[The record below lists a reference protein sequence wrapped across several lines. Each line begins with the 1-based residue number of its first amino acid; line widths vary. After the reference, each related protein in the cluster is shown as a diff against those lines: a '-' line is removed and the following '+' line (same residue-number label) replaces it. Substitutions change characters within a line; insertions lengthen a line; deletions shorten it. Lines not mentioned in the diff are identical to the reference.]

1 MSVIRIMNG
10 EMQSSSQDD
19 VQVIQADL
27 SNLTLNS
34 LVDVTYTTP
43 SVDTALV
50 YDTVTGKFTA
60 QNSVNVW
67 NVDGDSVTR
76 GTTGFGYYGGGPFAG
91 DPQLE
96 LETYTPDATTLKWLM
111 RTNIPAPTTGAQPKF
126 GQVQKFRGTDAEV
139 FIGES
144 YWQHRLNGKD
154 RFEVAHISDDGTAT
168 NRMLSLRYN
177 DQILLS
183 RTDFAS
189 GLDWSI
195 APNGDIRHYNNT
207 YMLQDLDVSGSG
219 TVDVDFNVG
228 GLTQVGKII
237 MTTADTDV
245 NSIINTTSM
254 AVSDTQHNHIR
265 MTMDYGSNSI
275 PNNAQGSITFS
286 TKDDVEL
293 DRITGRMSSTYS
305 TQDLNEFKIEASD
318 NNGNFESL
326 SINVEYASS
335 SVPFQLPSY
344 TVLNLPTTAPT
355 GSMAFCTDETSGSI
369 PVFWDGTNWRRTTDR
384 AIAS

>member
-10 EMQSSSQDD
+10 DMQSSSQDD

-27 SNLTLNS
+27 SHLTLNS

-43 SVDTALV
+43 GVDTALV
-50 YDTVTGKFTA
+50 YDTGTGKFTA

-67 NVDGDSVTR
+67 NVDTDSVTR
-76 GTTGFGYYGGGPFAG
+76 GVTGFGYYGGGPFSG

-96 LETYTPDATTLKWLM
+96 IEPYDPDQTTLKWLM
-111 RTNIPAPTTGAQPKF
+111 RSNIPAPTTAAQPQLGIVTKF
-126 GQVQKFRGTDAEV
+126 QGTDQEI
-139 FIGES
+139 FLGQT

-154 RFEVAHISDDGTAT
+154 RFEVAHISDDGTAS
-168 NRMLSLRYN
+168 NRMFSLRYN

-183 RTDFAS
+183 RTDFAT

-195 APNGDIRHYNNT
+195 SPDGTIRHYNNT
-207 YMLQDLDVSGSG
+207 DMLEDL
-219 TVDVDFNVG
+219 NVA

-237 MTTADTDV
+237 MNTADTDI
-245 NSIINTTSM
+245 NSILNTTSM
-254 AVSDTQHNHIR
+254 DLSDTQHNHVR
-265 MTMDYGSNSI
+265 MTMDYGTNTV

-286 TKDDVEL
+286 TKDDVNL
-293 DRITGRMSSTYS
+293 DRITGRMSSTFR
-305 TQDLNEFKIEASD
+305 TNDLNEFKIEASD

-326 SINVEYASS
+326 SINVENASS
-335 SVPFQLPSY
+335 SVPFQLANY
-344 TVLNLPTTAPT
+344 TVANLPTAQAV